1 MTGRAGFRQEEQGQ
15 PLMMIEEI
23 LIPWF
28 ILVCLLTLYLSCRQ
42 TPPDDPERKEYA
54 TAAVILFLV
63 QILGTTWSFAWQLH
77 VLLQSYSSSPLPP
90 G

>member
-63 QILGTTWSFAWQLH
+63 CHLD
-77 VLLQSYSSSPLPP
+77 SSPAGSRPCGFEP